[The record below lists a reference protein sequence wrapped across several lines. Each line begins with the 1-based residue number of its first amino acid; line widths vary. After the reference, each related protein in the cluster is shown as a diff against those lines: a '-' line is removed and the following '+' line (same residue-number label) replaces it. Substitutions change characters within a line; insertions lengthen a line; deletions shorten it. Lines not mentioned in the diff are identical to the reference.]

1 MKCCDADFFKS
12 SALYLD
18 FIVTRQHAL
27 IISKIYE
34 FFNYVLSD
42 IRFLSE
48 CIFTITNKSRFKYDS
63 SQIFFRTFGIFLTV
77 LSRLNAFQFFQFF
90 DSYLSLP
97 YCERTISNACS

>member
-27 IISKIYE
+27 IISKIYV

-42 IRFLSE
+42 IQFLGE

-63 SQIFFRTFGIFLTV
+63 SQIFLEHLGYF
-77 LSRLNAFQFFQFF
+77 
-90 DSYLSLP
+90 
-97 YCERTISNACS
+97 